1 LADSSLLFLC
11 KKADL
16 EPGNVKRVDRAGG
29 DIAVYNI
36 GGEFYATD
44 DRCTH
49 GLSSLAEGDLLGEE
63 IECAMHFGSF
73 NVKTGE
79 AMAPPCSIAIKTY
92 KVEIQG
98 DDVFA
103 VLAG

>member
-1 LADSSLLFLC
+1 VSDENLVFLC
-11 KKADL
+11 KTGDL
-16 EPGNVKRVDRAGG
+16 APGSVKRVDRKEG

-36 GGEFYATD
+36 EGEFYATD

-49 GLSSLAEGDLLGEE
+49 GLSSLAEGDLLGDE

-73 NVKTGE
+73 NVKTG
-79 AMAPPCSIAIKTY
+79 APMAPPCTIPIRTY
-92 KVEIQG
+92 KVEVRN

-103 VLAG
+103 VVD